1 MFSMLEWKLDEPY
14 PDNLIDNKN
23 PVLLLHNLHAYLYSN
38 VSAHIISHNTVLVFL
53 HESSY
58 TIS

>member
-1 MFSMLEWKLDEPY
+1 MLEWKLDEPY
-14 PDNLIDNKN
+14 PDDLIDNIN
-23 PVLLLHNLHAYLYSN
+23 PVRLLHNLHAYLYSN
-38 VSAHIISHNTVLVFL
+38 VSAHIVSYNTVLVFL